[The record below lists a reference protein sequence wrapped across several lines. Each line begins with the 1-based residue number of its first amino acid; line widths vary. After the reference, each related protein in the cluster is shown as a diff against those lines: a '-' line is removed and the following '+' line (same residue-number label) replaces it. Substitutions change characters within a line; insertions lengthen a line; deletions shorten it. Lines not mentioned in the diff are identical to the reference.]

1 MKAGDLVKTKD
12 GQLGIVKQY
21 RPELDGHLN
30 FKPCILYMINDNWKI
45 KQFLIE
51 DIEVI
56 SAIQNR

>member
-21 RPELDGHLN
+21 RPELDGHSN

-56 SAIQNR
+56 SDIQNR